1 MSIYGFLQEDIWCFG
16 WQNSGV
22 QSKDGK
28 DMILLGGIS
37 LNSFFENFQ
46 SLIVFRFSKCLKCV
60 ECSSSIKVKDER
72 SGAVYSVG
80 AHDIGSASSLRIGG
94 ILTLL
99 SIIIAFLH
107 SSIA

>member
-1 MSIYGFLQEDIWCFG
+1 MQLSFIYFLYNADLVLSNKLVIYDIENQNIG
-16 WQNSGV
+16 WTEYNCEYPLEQPY
-22 QSKDGK
+22 
-28 DMILLGGIS
+28 LCLG
-37 LNSFFENFQ
+37 
-46 SLIVFRFSKCLKCV
+46 
-60 ECSSSIKVKDER
+60 SSSIKVKDES

-99 SIIIAFLH
+99 SIIIALLH